1 MSASKRPAEVT
12 GEDKRAAFDLRLA
25 RRLWDYIAPHQRLVW
40 LSLGLLMITSAF
52 GLAQPYLLKLAIDGF
67 IEPGA
72 AKLRLAS
79 GEGTDMA
86 GYGWLMAAVFACAF
100 GELLTRAIQ
109 TYTLTLGGQN
119 ALIDL
124 RLAVFRHLQ
133 RLSAS
138 FFDKTPIGR
147 LIGRVTTDIE
157 SLNEMFASGVVTILA
172 DLLNMLA
179 ILGILFWMN
188 WQLTLVSLLAAPVLV
203 AMTLWIRG
211 RVRSAYS
218 AMVTKRSLMNS
229 YLHEQSSGMP
239 LVQAFRRE
247 GHTRAAFDEINTDLC
262 DAQLTTVRLES
273 VLSALTDML
282 SSITMALILW
292 YGGGLALEGLGL
304 GQTRDTLANAVTLG
318 TLVAFLQYMD
328 RFFGPLNELSLKYT
342 VMQSAMTAAS
352 RVFRLL
358 DTDEITPE
366 AESPRPLGKTQG
378 AIRFD
383 NVTFAY
389 GKGEPVIRD
398 LSFEV
403 APGER
408 VAFVGATGAG
418 KSTILKLLTRL
429 HDVQAGHI
437 ELDGVDIKEFA
448 LEDLRTR
455 IGIVPQD
462 VFLFAGN
469 ILENIRLGH
478 PEIDDAEAEA
488 AAKAMHLERITRR
501 LPGGLREPVRER
513 GSNLSSGERQL
524 IAFAR
529 VMAIAPPV
537 LVLDEATSNVD
548 SEMEHLLQEAVA
560 RVMEGRTSLIIAHRL
575 STIRDV
581 DRILVMHKGRLV
593 EEGSHTSLLAKKGFY
608 WRLHQLQYTGASTAT

>member
-1 MSASKRPAEVT
+1 MSERP
-12 GEDKRAAFDLRLA
+12 EDKRVAFDVTIA
-25 RRLWDYIAPHQRLVW
+25 RRLWTYIAPHQRLVW
-40 LSLGLLMITSAF
+40 LSLFLVLVTSLF
-52 GLAQPYLLKLAIDGF
+52 GLAQPYLMKLAIDRF
-67 IEPGA
+67 IRPGA
-72 AKLRLAS
+72 S
-79 GEGTDMA
+79 GLEVARDMS
-86 GYGWLMAAVFACAF
+86 GYGWLLAAVFACAT
-100 GELLTRAIQ
+100 GELLSRAVQ

-172 DLLNMLA
+172 DLVNMLA
-179 ILGILFWMN
+179 ILGILFWMS
-188 WQLTLVSLLAAPVLV
+188 WQLTLVALIAAPILV
-203 AMTLWIRG
+203 VVTLLIRK
-211 RVRSAYS
+211 RVREAYS
-218 AMVTKRSLMNS
+218 AMVTKRSRMNA

-247 GHTRAAFDEINTDLC
+247 SRARADFDAINVDLKN
-262 DAQLTTVRLES
+262 AQLRTVKLES
-273 VLSALTDML
+273 ILSALTDML

-292 YGGGLALEGLGL
+292 YGGGLALDSMGLEDTRQGL
-304 GQTRDTLANAVTLG
+304 QGAITLG

-328 RFFGPLNELSLKYT
+328 RFFGPLNELSMKYT

-352 RVFRLL
+352 RVFGLL
-358 DTDEITPE
+358 DQTELEQSLPE
-366 AESPRPLGKTQG
+366 RVQHKQPSAGT
-378 AIRFD
+378 IRFE
-383 NVTFAY
+383 NVTFGY
-389 GKGEPVIRD
+389 GENEPVIRD

-403 APGER
+403 AAGER

-429 HDVQAGHI
+429 YEVTDGRI
-437 ELDGVDIKEFA
+437 TLDGIDIKDIPLKE
-448 LEDLRTR
+448 LRTR
-455 IGIVPQD
+455 VGIVPQD

-478 PEIDDAEAEA
+478 PEITDADAEA
-488 AAKAMHLERITRR
+488 AARDLSLERITRR

-524 IAFAR
+524 VAFAR
-529 VMAIAPPV
+529 VLAVAPEV
-537 LVLDEATSNVD
+537 LALDEATSNVD
-548 SEMEHLLQEAVA
+548 SEMEELLGRAVA
-560 RVMEGRTSLIIAHRL
+560 RVMQGRTSLIIAHRL
-575 STIRDV
+575 STIRDA

-593 EEGSHTSLLAKKGFY
+593 EEGTHQELLAKQGFY
-608 WRLHQLQYTGASTAT
+608 WRLHQLQYA